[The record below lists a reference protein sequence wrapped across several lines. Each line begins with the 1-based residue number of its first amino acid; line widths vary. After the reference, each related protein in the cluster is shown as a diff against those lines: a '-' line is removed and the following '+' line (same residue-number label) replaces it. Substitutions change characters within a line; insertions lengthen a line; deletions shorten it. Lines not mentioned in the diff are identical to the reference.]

1 MGAAGKWSS
10 AQTIEDRVLRPRL
23 DVVEKWTLRP
33 SRRKQRADIDIPKRE
48 KIMGSGDCH
57 RMTPAAI

>member
-23 DVVEKWTLRP
+23 DVVEKWTLP
-33 SRRKQRADIDIPKRE
+33 SIQTE
-48 KIMGSGDCH
+48 
-57 RMTPAAI
+57 AAR